1 MHFLHLKV
9 CPSCL
14 PGKTGGKT
22 HERKNWTAGIQST
35 LLVAM
40 LVSVSVVP
48 AASAYDNP
56 DESWTE
62 VNSASYGQIDAYIA
76 SSVGYFGGPY
86 IPERGVYECNFRMAG
101 VGDTRYNDGESASAC
116 RIQSLEI
123 AETYNKP
130 HQSIWTSTDP
140 VRMGAW
146 PRDNGNSAYYYTVA
160 YKVSSLAISAV
171 SPYAGFALSAA
182 DLVAFMLNGC
192 DDSENGEIV
201 WRKWEHN
208 PDQTDVGHFFW
219 WLIDIDPGQTIEF
232 TVTDYLFGPVYEA
245 VGVGWTFTITTP
257 SRSPDSMT
265 TVEREKYGIEII
277 PIDELKERSGEL
289 NIASETVDELIRYGE
304 PVYYAHRLPV
314 KAIPLNPDKEEAI
327 PWILERT
334 GYSRDELFGV
344 TNPLAATMEA

>member
-1 MHFLHLKV
+1 MN
-9 CPSCL
+9 
-14 PGKTGGKT
+14 GKIGL
-22 HERKNWTAGIQST
+22 RAFST
-35 LLVAM
+35 LLAVM

-101 VGDTRYNDGESASAC
+101 VGDSRYNDGESASAC

-160 YKVSSLAISAV
+160 YKVSSLAISAI

-219 WLIDIDPGQTIEF
+219 WLVDIDPGQTIEF

-289 NIASETVDELIRYGE
+289 SIASETVDELIRYGE

-314 KAIPLNPDKEEAI
+314 KAMPLNPDKEEAI
-327 PWILERT
+327 SRILERT

-344 TNPLAATMEA
+344 TNPLAATMEG